1 MVFLPPPNPLCTKGI
16 ERVHR
21 GGKGTYMQRST
32 YGIPFRSYQ
41 PRHPGEQNFIWRNA
55 QQKVILEILKCLD
68 DEHDEKEMDR

>member
-1 MVFLPPPNPLCTKGI
+1 
-16 ERVHR
+16 
-21 GGKGTYMQRST
+21 MQRST